1 MLTINTEKQEFYLN
15 DGDGYRF
22 FHSKPAKINLEHSL
36 ISVSKWE
43 GIWKKPYLPVT
54 GVESGIIS
62 VQEELSY
69 ISCMI
74 IGKVGD
80 LIPTVL
86 RTYHTEEITD
96 YINDQRTATKIYRL
110 GNTPVASRTTVTS
123 ELVYYWMIKFGI
135 PFQFEKWHFN
145 RLLTLIDVCNIK
157 ENEGRKGGNM
167 SSIESAKHR
176 TQLNKMRRAQG

>member
-1 MLTINTEKQEFYLN
+1 MLTIHTEKQEFYLN
-15 DGDGYRF
+15 DGGGFRF
-22 FHSKPAKINLEHSL
+22 LYSEPSKINLEHSL

-54 GVESGIIS
+54 GVESGIS
-62 VQEELSY
+62 SSKEEVSY

-74 IGKVGD
+74 IGKIGH

-86 RTYHTEEITD
+86 RTYHTEEITE
-96 YINDQRTATKIYRL
+96 YINDQRTATTIHRRV
-110 GNTPVASRTTVTS
+110 TSPRSSRSIVTS
-123 ELVYYWMIKFGI
+123 ELIYYWMIKFGI

-157 ENEGRKGGNM
+157 EREGQKGSNM

-176 TQLNKMRRAQG
+176 TQLNKMRREQG